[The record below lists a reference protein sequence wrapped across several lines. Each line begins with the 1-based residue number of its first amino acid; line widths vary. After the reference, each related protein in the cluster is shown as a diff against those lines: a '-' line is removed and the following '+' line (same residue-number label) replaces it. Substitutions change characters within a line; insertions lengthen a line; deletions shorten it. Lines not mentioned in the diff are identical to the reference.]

1 MADVILLLGGN
12 EEGTHEVIK
21 QVPGF
26 LNEFIGEVIS
36 LSGLY
41 TSPPWGFEHPHWFLN
56 QVIILK
62 SEMAPVELLKE
73 TQRIEK
79 QLGRKRKTRSASYE
93 ARLIDIDI
101 LFIDEQ
107 IIDQPELQIPHPRLH
122 LRKFTLQPLNE
133 LVPGLLHPVLQK
145 SVSQL
150 LTECPDEAD
159 VRRLDQSF
167 GP

>member
-1 MADVILLLGGN
+1 MILLLGGN
-12 EEGTHEVIK
+12 EEGTRGAIE
-21 QVPGF
+21 QVPRL
-26 LNEFIGEVIS
+26 LNELVGEVAS

-56 QVIILK
+56 QVICLK
-62 SEMAPVELLKE
+62 SGMAPDELLKE

-79 QLGRKRKTRSASYE
+79 RLGRMKKTGTGRYE

-107 IIDQPELQIPHPRLH
+107 IIDRPELQIPHPRLH
-122 LRKFTLQPLNE
+122 LRRFTLLPLNE
-133 LVPGLLHPVLQK
+133 LNPGMWHPVLQK
-145 SVSQL
+145 TVSQL
-150 LTECPDEAD
+150 LRACPDEAE
-159 VRRLDQSF
+159 VRRVDQSF